1 MSIRVLLVCE
11 EGPARRAYLLAL
23 EGPDL
28 RVDVADSPRS
38 VKERIQTVAYQGVV
52 VDMHTL
58 MRDRTYDK
66 RELFRLEERFPV
78 VRVRLD
84 PATGEIAGV
93 SCGEAIRGKAGLR
106 EFIVSQCGCARSAA
120 AHLAEGVPLNLAVMI
135 CPARSSL
142 EEKCGKSVTL
152 RMALAG
158 CSVFA
163 PAPPEEGALL
173 WLIFPDLSDRTP
185 IPSRVVWRV
194 PWGGKRAAPGMG
206 LTFTSL
212 TQAQL
217 REFLDMGLTGPQ
229 PPLAPDLQD
238 V

>member
-1 MSIRVLLVCE
+1 MSIRVLLVSE
-11 EGPARRAYLLAL
+11 EGPARRGYLLAIG
-23 EGPDL
+23 GPDVQ
-28 RVDVADSPRS
+28 VDVVDSPRS
-38 VKERIQTVAYQGVV
+38 VKERIQTSTYQGVV

-66 RELFRLEERFPV
+66 RELFRLEERLPV
-78 VRVRLD
+78 IRVRLD
-84 PATGEIAGV
+84 PATGDIAGV
-93 SCGEAIRGKAGLR
+93 SCGEAIRGKASLK
-106 EFIVSQCGCARSAA
+106 EFIVSQCGCAKSSASPL
-120 AHLAEGVPLNLAVMI
+120 AHGVPLNLAVMI
-135 CPARSSL
+135 CPSRSSP
-142 EEKCGKSVTL
+142 EEACGKSVTL
-152 RMALAG
+152 RVALAG

-163 PAPPEEGALL
+163 PAPPEEGALV
-173 WLIFPDLSDRTP
+173 WLVFPDLNDRTP

-206 LTFTSL
+206 LAFASL

-217 REFLDMGLTGPQ
+217 RELTDMGLSGPQ